1 MGSTADLI
9 TAGSN
14 IIPLSKRLEYTHYS
28 DINAYSV
35 NSNLLVGYDF
45 KSSNSLLLDNGPYA
59 KSLVNYGG
67 IYAMNSN
74 MNSLLLGSSNYATF
88 AEDNWLLN
96 SNISISGWF
105 KSSGFQDG
113 DEILDFTYQNIE
125 HPNVSP
131 YTPAIQVNKNEYYV
145 AFTNVGT
152 NTIFFPKNT
161 KCDILVVGGGGGGGG
176 DMGGGG
182 GAGGVVFQ
190 KGVSVSRG
198 TYTITVGAGGA
209 ARAASAANT
218 NNSVNG
224 NDGTASSIAITG
236 GSVLTLNG
244 ITYQA
249 NGGGGGANYNVNT
262 STNGNTG
269 GSGGGGTNKNDDSIT
284 SGGATTQ
291 TNTLY
296 NTDTVTNIAGGY
308 PGSDG
313 QRGNGWMAG
322 GGGGAGGTSGSAHG
336 GSGVQIDI
344 TGQNA
349 WYAAGGGGGVIGDS
363 STSSIGATTGGK
375 GGSGIGGNGNFIR
388 FTDNLTNYYLQDSKH
403 DGTNGTGAG
412 GGGGARNY
420 GPTLMLNNGGA
431 GGSGIVIIRYTVDTN
446 YDASF
451 FNNTTNLEAWYKFD
465 GGNTNML
472 LDSSGKGRNLT
483 NNGATFDSNNCRT
496 GSGSLAL
503 TAKTNFV
510 QIDGVILN
518 PYSIWLNN
526 GITFAFWFKAS
537 SCDEWCRLFHIVNGA
552 TGTNPTYEITCGL
565 INGYNDGF
573 YVAISHTGSISNTA
587 AYYYGISGRNT
598 FVDNNWHHVVWSIN
612 YNATD
617 SLCTYTVYI
626 DGINKNV
633 SGKYSQISSSVSW
646 TRFGISK
653 TYTESANGIV
663 GNIDDFRIYNK
674 VLSADEV
681 NILYNIGY
689 NIVLKRLNNNLS
701 FELNNT
707 SVYNVPHVDNAWNQ
721 FIWNIENVGSQ
732 GFVKLN
738 NGSKNYYNKV
748 LQQSQL
754 IRNYPVA
761 SLGSAT
767 GTGTDA
773 NIVLSAQTHGNG
785 LYRITA
791 SSSIGAMA
799 SYGAHLAF
807 NKASPSGE
815 AFWGSAATY
824 SASTTFYTG
833 TVSTI
838 YNNNLTYLGEWL
850 QIQLPQNIVLTSY
863 TLVGQVNTSITGVAG
878 RSPKNFIILGSSN
891 GINWTLVDTEMN
903 ITGWANLGA
912 VTTFTTNNVNQA
924 YSYYRICINAN
935 QGDATYGSSV
945 SIAEWELFG
954 YIPNTYV
961 YNNMM
966 GSAVNK
972 GSLYL
977 ADIKVLT
984 NTYSDA
990 IIENASYGIAP
1001 NSYHVNYQFKNQAS
1015 LLTDDGV
1022 YNRTLTNSGGVY
1034 ALNDSRNSIYLT
1046 ANTEAFIPN
1055 QNWSLNVDLTLS
1067 CWFKTN
1073 LFENGDKLIDF
1084 NNSYSHNIVVKN
1096 NNNKLTFQVND
1107 ISVYDVPFVQN
1118 RWYYLAWNI
1127 CNTSSSSGYVQLN
1140 DKKVV
1145 TNKAIFTTTLIRY
1158 PRQALTTNPLT
1169 YTDGSGLTVVSRASS
1184 VATSQTSSSVA
1195 FNRNY
1200 SDYGW
1205 VSYGYTNGI
1214 STATTIFFNSDSAF
1228 HGHYL
1233 MIDLAEQIILA
1244 SYKIVASSDVG
1255 YQSGH
1260 PSTFRIYATNDSNS
1274 WNNTKT
1280 GNWVMLSEQIE
1291 ATYTAATNP
1300 FINVNLPN
1308 NFTKYR
1314 YYAII
1319 TYKTN
1324 TTNTNYVRINE
1335 LELYAYPSNSYA
1347 YSPYLY
1353 TNKLG
1358 SSTNKGN
1365 VYMSDFKVLTTPI
1378 TTAVQNSLYSS
1389 EIVLKN
1395 KNMTNNI
1402 QYYANSKINSYLH
1415 YKFQSPALLTMDSSL
1430 NNRVLNNNG
1439 GVYAL
1444 DSDKNSILLET
1455 GDDASFANANWSTF
1469 TDLSISGWFKT
1480 SGLADDDK
1488 LLEFQYSEIQHP
1500 FTMPAGI
1507 TPVQIGTT
1515 NEYYVAFTSGSHT
1528 LTFTRSIACD
1538 ILIVGGGGGGGN
1550 YGGGGGGGDVILKS
1564 AIGLNTGTYT
1574 ITVGSG
1580 GTGGVGNWNRGNNGS
1595 NSSITSASNPSFIS
1609 LYAAG
1614 GGGGA
1619 SYNQNANTT
1628 PTAGTAID
1636 ANYSSGGG
1644 GGGASGGGVAGGN
1657 GGTGNGVSGNG
1668 GSSSVGYYNS
1678 GGGGAVGDGGT
1689 STTTQ
1694 VGNGGSG
1701 FSSTVSGSTVT
1712 YGGGGGGGHWKP
1724 SDTTNYGVGLDG
1736 GGNGGANNF
1745 IAPTAGANNRG
1756 GGGGGGGAG
1765 VAAYANGGNGG
1776 SGIVIIRYS
1785 LVQNISIKK
1794 INTDLSFQINNTP
1807 IYSTP
1812 SFTNSTWT
1820 HILWNIV
1827 NSSANGF
1834 VRLSTS
1840 SLGTENTY
1848 AKVIPTSGSYTN
1860 KLGSITNVSSINISD
1875 FRIITEHLTPE
1886 IKNRLYSSELVD
1898 TGYID
1903 NVANNMT
1910 IHQNR
1915 IQYYNASS
1923 KINSY
1928 LHYAFQSPALLTID
1942 SSLNNRLL
1950 NNNGGIY
1957 NVDYG
1962 KNNLLLKTGYDATLP
1977 TANWSTFTDLSISG
1991 WFKTSALTNS
2001 KVQHPFTSLPNVAP
2015 VAIGGTADEY
2025 YIAFTTGSYTVTFRQ
2040 ASACDILVVGGGGGG
2055 SGRLGGGGGGG
2066 AVLHIPNAI
2075 LPTGT
2080 YNISIGN
2087 GGISYSA
2094 GGSENG
2100 GNTTITGNNI
2110 SIIAQGGGGTFGGH
2124 DTANGKVGG
2133 SGGGAAA
2140 PNSALNQGGTKGTG
2154 SSLGGFSGTIYG
2166 NRGGNIITARVGN
2179 PTAGTG
2185 GGGAGSA
2192 AVDINPS
2199 TATGHGGAGIL
2210 INITGNNYYWGGGG
2224 GGAGYSAVGGNGGIG
2239 GGGGG
2244 AGTGISVTA
2253 FSLGGSSAL
2262 NSGNNGQAVV
2272 AEGGD
2277 AIGGKGGDN
2286 TGGGGGGGGWGAGIG
2301 GSGGSGIVIIRYN
2314 ALIDGDKLLEFS
2326 YNEEPNFVNDT
2337 TNLMAWYKFENNWDT
2352 SATSIATYNLTNSS
2366 VSLNSTFKTRDTY
2379 SAYFDNTNNFLS
2391 NSAINLNNTDYSIA
2405 FWVRLTGL
2413 TNNSTQMFIV
2423 TQGNTNAIRNL
2434 LHIGWVSNTWYF
2446 ALWADDCVSSTMDYT
2461 TVNNTWVHLVFTF
2474 DYISGGNNV
2483 FKIFMNGTLIGS
2495 KNTTSGNTNF
2505 ATGTW
2510 RIGKPASTYGGF
2522 TGYLD
2527 DFRIYNR
2534 VLTENE
2540 IMQIYTYQKHPL
2552 TTSPSIA
2559 PVQIGTTNN
2568 YYVAFTSGSYT
2579 VTFTKDT
2586 VCDLLVIGGGGS
2598 GGNQTAGGAGAC
2610 IVSLGYTLTA
2620 GTYNV
2625 TVGSGGVAPNT
2636 STSQNGG
2643 DSSIGSIFIA
2653 KGGGGGSIAGG
2664 CSGGIGVYNT
2674 TTALSPVTTN
2684 VVNGITTG
2692 PVVSTTYGVYGNAGG
2707 YKNGNWNGSD
2717 YSGVNGGSGGGIG
2730 TAGGVSTN
2738 SAVGAAGNGLYQI
2751 VINGVTYNL
2760 KQHFSPNNAF
2770 GVADPSNP
2778 NNFYIGGGGSGTG
2791 YIASGSTTLPGGLGG
2806 GGVGYRQAPTIVGG
2820 NATTNTGSGG
2830 GGAMNT
2836 TGGNG
2841 GSGIVIIRY
2850 SLVQNIVIKKVSN
2863 NLSFQI
2869 NNTPMYSTPSFA
2881 NNTWTHILWNI
2892 ANSSANAFVRLST
2905 SSLGSEYTYT
2915 KVIPTSATY
2924 TNRLGSIANI
2934 GSVNISDFRIITEP
2948 LTTEIKNRLYSSEP
2962 EFGSFVDTG
2971 FVDNVVK
2978 NMDSLYY
2985 NSTKEV
2991 EANANGITVYG
3002 NLTATNDI
3010 VPSYSDMR
3018 LKQVVSYIDN
3028 PLDKIMQIQTFKYL
3042 PSELART
3049 LNINDNKVRIGLSAQ
3064 DVQKVLPEIV
3074 CLAPFDTSNLE
3085 SGDIVSVSS
3094 SNYLSVSYERVVPL
3108 LVECLKELK
3117 RELTLYK
3124 Q

>member
-269 GSGGGGTNKNDDSIT
+269 GSGGGGTNNNNDSIT
-284 SGGATTQ
+284 SGGAASQ
-291 TNTLY
+291 GNTLY
-296 NTDTVTNIAGGY
+296 ILNSATSLAGGY

-349 WYAAGGGGGVIGDS
+349 WYAAGGGGGVIGVS

-412 GGGGARNY
+412 GGGGAYNY
-420 GPTLMLNNGGA
+420 GPTLRLNNGGA

-707 SVYNVPHVDNAWNQ
+707 SVYNVPYVDNVWNQ

-748 LQQSQL
+748 LAQSPL
-754 IRNYPVA
+754 IRNYPIA

-773 NIVLSAQTHGNG
+773 SIVLSAQTHGNG

-791 SSSIGAMA
+791 SSSVGAMA

-824 SASTTFYTG
+824 STSTTFYTG
-833 TVSTI
+833 TVSTT
-838 YNNNLTYLGEWL
+838 YNTNLTYLGEWL

-863 TLVGQVNTSITGVAG
+863 TLVGQVNTSTTGVAG

-891 GINWTLVDTEMN
+891 GINWTLVDTETN

-912 VTTFTTNNVNQA
+912 VRTFTTNNVIQA

-961 YNNMM
+961 YNNML
-966 GSAVNK
+966 GSVVNK

-1140 DKKVV
+1140 DKK
-1145 TNKAIFTTTLIRY
+1145 TNISNITLGFLNTLIKFPRY
-1158 PRQALTTNPLT
+1158 AMTSDTLT
-1169 YTDGSGLTVVSRASS
+1169 YPDTSGIVVSTFASSVWSIYDSAWRSFNYVTGDRAWGTKDPRYSGSGLALNTLR
-1184 VATSQTSSSVA
+1184 
-1195 FNRNY
+1195 
-1200 SDYGW
+1200 SDYAG
-1205 VSYGYTNGI
+1205 
-1214 STATTIFFNSDSAF
+1214 D
-1228 HGHYL
+1228 YL
-1233 MIDLAEQIILA
+1233 QIDLGERIILR
-1244 SYKIVASSDVG
+1244 SYTIYRRNEGWGDYRQPK
-1255 YQSGH
+1255 
-1260 PSTFRIYATNDSNS
+1260 TFRIYASNS
-1274 WNNTKT
+1274 ASSWTNINDT
-1280 GNWVMLSEQIE
+1280 NWVLLDDKINVPYYSN
-1291 ATYTAATNP
+1291 YTA
-1300 FINVNLPN
+1300 NLSSN
-1308 NFTKYR
+1308 YAAYR
-1314 YYAII
+1314 YYVLVVNM
-1319 TYKTN
+1319 TYGATM
-1324 TTNTNYVRINE
+1324 VQIGE
-1335 LELYAYPSNSYA
+1335 WELYAYPYA

-1488 LLEFQYSEIQHP
+1488 LLEFQYSEIQQP
-1500 FTMPAGI
+1500 FTMPAG
-1507 TPVQIGTT
+1507 
-1515 NEYYVAFTSGSHT
+1515 
-1528 LTFTRSIACD
+1528 
-1538 ILIVGGGGGGGN
+1538 
-1550 YGGGGGGGDVILKS
+1550 
-1564 AIGLNTGTYT
+1564 
-1574 ITVGSG
+1574 
-1580 GTGGVGNWNRGNNGS
+1580 
-1595 NSSITSASNPSFIS
+1595 
-1609 LYAAG
+1609 
-1614 GGGGA
+1614 
-1619 SYNQNANTT
+1619 
-1628 PTAGTAID
+1628 
-1636 ANYSSGGG
+1636 
-1644 GGGASGGGVAGGN
+1644 
-1657 GGTGNGVSGNG
+1657 
-1668 GSSSVGYYNS
+1668 
-1678 GGGGAVGDGGT
+1678 
-1689 STTTQ
+1689 
-1694 VGNGGSG
+1694 
-1701 FSSTVSGSTVT
+1701 VT
-1712 YGGGGGGGHWKP
+1712 
-1724 SDTTNYGVGLDG
+1724 
-1736 GGNGGANNF
+1736 
-1745 IAPTAGANNRG
+1745 
-1756 GGGGGGGAG
+1756 
-1765 VAAYANGGNGG
+1765 
-1776 SGIVIIRYS
+1776 
-1785 LVQNISIKK
+1785 
-1794 INTDLSFQINNTP
+1794 
-1807 IYSTP
+1807 
-1812 SFTNSTWT
+1812 
-1820 HILWNIV
+1820 
-1827 NSSANGF
+1827 
-1834 VRLSTS
+1834 
-1840 SLGTENTY
+1840 
-1848 AKVIPTSGSYTN
+1848 
-1860 KLGSITNVSSINISD
+1860 
-1875 FRIITEHLTPE
+1875 
-1886 IKNRLYSSELVD
+1886 
-1898 TGYID
+1898 
-1903 NVANNMT
+1903 
-1910 IHQNR
+1910 
-1915 IQYYNASS
+1915 
-1923 KINSY
+1923 
-1928 LHYAFQSPALLTID
+1928 
-1942 SSLNNRLL
+1942 
-1950 NNNGGIY
+1950 
-1957 NVDYG
+1957 
-1962 KNNLLLKTGYDATLP
+1962 
-1977 TANWSTFTDLSISG
+1977 
-1991 WFKTSALTNS
+1991 
-2001 KVQHPFTSLPNVAP
+2001 
-2015 VAIGGTADEY
+2015 
-2025 YIAFTTGSYTVTFRQ
+2025 
-2040 ASACDILVVGGGGGG
+2040 
-2055 SGRLGGGGGGG
+2055 
-2066 AVLHIPNAI
+2066 
-2075 LPTGT
+2075 
-2080 YNISIGN
+2080 
-2087 GGISYSA
+2087 
-2094 GGSENG
+2094 
-2100 GNTTITGNNI
+2100 
-2110 SIIAQGGGGTFGGH
+2110 
-2124 DTANGKVGG
+2124 
-2133 SGGGAAA
+2133 
-2140 PNSALNQGGTKGTG
+2140 
-2154 SSLGGFSGTIYG
+2154 
-2166 NRGGNIITARVGN
+2166 
-2179 PTAGTG
+2179 
-2185 GGGAGSA
+2185 
-2192 AVDINPS
+2192 
-2199 TATGHGGAGIL
+2199 
-2210 INITGNNYYWGGGG
+2210 
-2224 GGAGYSAVGGNGGIG
+2224 
-2239 GGGGG
+2239 
-2244 AGTGISVTA
+2244 
-2253 FSLGGSSAL
+2253 
-2262 NSGNNGQAVV
+2262 
-2272 AEGGD
+2272 
-2277 AIGGKGGDN
+2277 
-2286 TGGGGGGGGWGAGIG
+2286 
-2301 GSGGSGIVIIRYN
+2301 
-2314 ALIDGDKLLEFS
+2314 
-2326 YNEEPNFVNDT
+2326 
-2337 TNLMAWYKFENNWDT
+2337 
-2352 SATSIATYNLTNSS
+2352 
-2366 VSLNSTFKTRDTY
+2366 
-2379 SAYFDNTNNFLS
+2379 
-2391 NSAINLNNTDYSIA
+2391 
-2405 FWVRLTGL
+2405 
-2413 TNNSTQMFIV
+2413 
-2423 TQGNTNAIRNL
+2423 
-2434 LHIGWVSNTWYF
+2434 
-2446 ALWADDCVSSTMDYT
+2446 
-2461 TVNNTWVHLVFTF
+2461 
-2474 DYISGGNNV
+2474 
-2483 FKIFMNGTLIGS
+2483 
-2495 KNTTSGNTNF
+2495 
-2505 ATGTW
+2505 
-2510 RIGKPASTYGGF
+2510 
-2522 TGYLD
+2522 
-2527 DFRIYNR
+2527 
-2534 VLTENE
+2534 
-2540 IMQIYTYQKHPL
+2540 
-2552 TTSPSIA
+2552 

-2717 YSGVNGGSGGGIG
+2717 YSGANGGSGGGIG

-2820 NATTNTGSGG
+2820 NATANTGSGG

-2869 NNTPMYSTPSFA
+2869 NNTPIYSTPSFTNSTWTHILWNIVNSSANGFVRLSTSSLGTENTYAKVIPTSGSYTNKLGSITNVSSLNISDFRIITEHLTPEIKNRLYSSELVDTGYIDNVAKNMTIHQNRIQYYNASSKINSYLHYAFQSPALLTIDSSLNNRLLNNNGGIYNVDYGKNNLLLKTGQDATMLSADWSTFNDLSISGWFKTSALADGDKLLEFKYSSIEHPFAMPAGITPVAIGSSGDYYVAFAATSPYTVTFTRNTVCDVLLVGGGGAGGGNTGGGGGAGACIVSIGYTLPAGVYSIQVGAGGTITSGVGNNGGDSSIGSLFVAKGGGGGGTLSGATGSAGGCSGGAPGNTATTNISPNPLSTNIVNGIASIGPEAAGTTSVTGRNYIVLGTKGGNSSAWVTNNYDTINAGGGGGIGAAGTNARSDISNGAGPGGNGAYQVNINGTPYNFKTYFSTNSTFGVNDGNGNFYIGGGGGGGGFNVQSLVISGGLGGGGSGRDAGGGGVSGSGTANTGSGGGGGEGNTNTPGAGGSGIIIIRYNALVDKNIVIKKVSNNLSFQINNMPIYSTPSFA

-2892 ANSSANAFVRLST
+2892 ANSSANGFVRLST
-2905 SSLGSEYTYT
+2905 TSIGTENTYT
-2915 KVIPTSATY
+2915 KVLPTSGSY
-2924 TNRLGSIANI
+2924 TNKLGSITNVS
-2934 GSVNISDFRIITEP
+2934 SVNVSDFRIITEP

-2962 EFGSFVDTG
+2962 TYSSFVDTG

>member
-1 MGSTADLI
+1 MVSIADL
-9 TAGSN
+9 TSLGSN
-14 IIPLSKRLEYTHYS
+14 ILQVSQKFEHSQIS
-28 DINAYSV
+28 DITNVYSLNNNV
-35 NSNLLVGYDF
+35 FIGYAFKNSNLLLV
-45 KSSNSLLLDNGPYA
+45 DNGPYA
-59 KSLVNYGG
+59 KSLLNYGG
-67 IYAMNSN
+67 IYDVNSN
-74 MNSLLLGSSNYATF
+74 MNCLLLRNSNYATF
-88 AEDNWLLN
+88 TEDNWLLN
-96 SNISISGWF
+96 SNITISGWF
-105 KSSGFQDG
+105 KGSGFQDS

-145 AFTNVGT
+145 TFTNVGT

-161 KCDILVVGGGGGGGG
+161 KCDILVVGGGGSGGG

-224 NDGTASSIAITG
+224 NDGTASSIAITS

-249 NGGGGGANYNVNT
+249 NGGGGGANYNANT
-262 STNGNTG
+262 STNGNTRSLDG
-269 GSGGGGTNKNDDSIT
+269 LTFNIYNGGYFADDVNWFNSRTPNNTGTVTNFTSLSTTTNGLKADSATDVYSIQWLGFFYATLSGSWTFYTVSDDASYLWIGDTATSGYTTGNAVVNNAGSHAMQERSGTINLVANTYYAIRIQQGNGGGACGMTVSFTPPGGTRTYNGSGYFYTNSLIAAGSGGGGTNKNDDSIT

-322 GGGGAGGTSGSAHG
+322 GGGGAGGTSGSANG
-336 GSGVQIDI
+336 GVGVQIAI
-344 TGQNA
+344 TGQNT
-349 WYAAGGGGGVIGDS
+349 WYAAGGGGGVIGDTS
-363 STSSIGATTGGK
+363 TTSSGTTTGGK

-412 GGGGARNY
+412 GGGGAYNY
-420 GPTLMLNNGGA
+420 GPTLRLNNGGA

-465 GGNTNML
+465 GGITNML
-472 LDSSGKGRNLT
+472 LDSSGKGRSLT

-496 GSGSLAL
+496 GSGSVYLNGSSQYL
-503 TAKTNFV
+503 DINSS
-510 QIDGVILN
+510 IN
-518 PYSIWLNN
+518 PYTIWNSGGG
-526 GITFAFWFKAS
+526 GITFSLWFKMSTS
-537 SCDEWCRLFHIVNGA
+537 SGAWTRIFSFSDGAVGSNPTNQIVFYRN
-552 TGTNPTYEITCGL
+552 GTNNTIYIQFAT
-565 INGYNDGF
+565 
-573 YVAISHTGSISNTA
+573 VSNAGQYLSTA
-587 AYYYGISGRNT
+587 NW
-598 FVDNNWHHVVWSIN
+598 VDNNWHHMVWSISSSGN
-612 YNATD
+612 WTIYMDNVNLNVNINAVVSNITWTRRYIGRSSVATD
-617 SLCTYTVYI
+617 GWY
-626 DGINKNV
+626 
-633 SGKYSQISSSVSW
+633 
-646 TRFGISK
+646 
-653 TYTESANGIV
+653 V

-701 FELNNT
+701 FELNNV
-707 SVYNVPHVDNAWNQ
+707 SVYNVPYVDNVWNQ
-721 FIWNIENVGSQ
+721 FVWNIENVGPQ
-732 GFVKLN
+732 GFVKIN

-748 LQQSQL
+748 LPQSPL

-761 SLGSAT
+761 SLGSAV
-767 GTGTDA
+767 GTSTDSST
-773 NIVLSAQTHGNG
+773 VLSAQTHANG

-791 SSSIGAMA
+791 SSSPGAMA
-799 SYGAHLAF
+799 SYGAQMAF
-807 NKASPSGE
+807 NKATASGE
-815 AFWGSAATY
+815 AHWGSATTY
-824 SASTTFYTG
+824 STSTTFYTG
-833 TVSTI
+833 AVSTT
-838 YNNNLTYLGEWL
+838 YNNNLTYFGEWL

-863 TLVGQVNTSITGVAG
+863 TLVGQVNTSVAGVAG

-891 GINWTLVDTEMN
+891 GINWTLVDTETN

-912 VTTFTTNNVNQA
+912 VRTFTTNNVNQA
-924 YSYYRICINAN
+924 FSYYRICINAI
-935 QGDATYGSSV
+935 QGGDATYGNTV

-961 YNNMM
+961 YNNML

-990 IIENASYGIAP
+990 IIENTSYGIAP

-1055 QNWSLNVDLTLS
+1055 QNWSSNVDLTLS

-1073 LFENGDKLIDF
+1073 LFMNEDKLIDF
-1084 NNSYSHNIVVKN
+1084 NNSYSYNIVVKN
-1096 NNNKLTFQVND
+1096 NNNKLSFQVNNT
-1107 ISVYDVPFVQN
+1107 SVYDVPFVQN

-1184 VATSQTSSSVA
+1184 FVNSQTTSSVS
-1195 FNRNY
+1195 FNRSYN
-1200 SDYGW
+1200 DYGW

-1291 ATYTAATNP
+1291 ATYTVATNP

-1365 VYMSDFKVLTTPI
+1365 IYLSDFKVLTTPI

-1395 KNMTNNI
+1395 KNMTYNI
-1402 QYYANSKINSYLH
+1402 RSYANSKINSYLH
-1415 YKFQSPALLTMDSSL
+1415 YKFQSPALLTIDSSL

-1480 SGLADDDK
+1480 SALADDDK

-1500 FTMPAGI
+1500 FTMPAGV

-1515 NEYYVAFTSGSHT
+1515 NEYYVAFTNSST
-1528 LTFTRSIACD
+1528 SVNANYTIMFDTNVSCD
-1538 ILIVGGGGGGGN
+1538 VLIVGGGGGGGN
-1550 YGGGGGGGDVILKS
+1550 STGGGRGNGAGGGGQVIYLSKQQFTSGTSLNISVAYGGAGRTGTSLANGFNGGSTTFGNFTALGGGGGGQNGNNGASGGGAGGGTGNTLQGIAGLAQTEGVSGYNGAQGGLHFMGGGGGGFTSRGNNPVLGVSAGTGGSGINYDITGTSLGYGGGGGGGGYNQSSTFNSI
-1564 AIGLNTGTYT
+1564 AYPGTLGGNAT
-1574 ITVGSG
+1574 HRA
-1580 GTGGVGNWNRGNNGS
+1580 GTGGGYGMSLTPVRPYAGNNAVNGS
-1595 NSSITSASNPSFIS
+1595 
-1609 LYAAG
+1609 G
-1614 GGGGA
+1614 
-1619 SYNQNANTT
+1619 
-1628 PTAGTAID
+1628 
-1636 ANYSSGGG
+1636 
-1644 GGGASGGGVAGGN
+1644 
-1657 GGTGNGVSGNG
+1657 
-1668 GSSSVGYYNS
+1668 S
-1678 GGGGAVGDGGT
+1678 GGGGATGAFTGVT
-1689 STTTQ
+1689 SY
-1694 VGNGGSG
+1694 V
-1701 FSSTVSGSTVT
+1701 
-1712 YGGGGGGGHWKP
+1712 
-1724 SDTTNYGVGLDG
+1724 
-1736 GGNGGANNF
+1736 
-1745 IAPTAGANNRG
+1745 
-1756 GGGGGGGAG
+1756 
-1765 VAAYANGGNGG
+1765 NGGNGG

-1812 SFTNSTWT
+1812 SFANSTWT
-1820 HILWNIV
+1820 HILWNIA

-1840 SLGTENTY
+1840 SLGTENSYT
-1848 AKVIPTSGSYTN
+1848 KIIPTSGSYTN

-1886 IKNRLYSSELVD
+1886 IKKKLYSSELVD

-1903 NVANNMT
+1903 NVAKNMT
-1910 IHQNR
+1910 IHQNH
-1915 IQYYNASS
+1915 IQYYNPSS

-1962 KNNLLLKTGYDATLP
+1962 KNNLLLKTGQDATMLS
-1977 TANWSTFTDLSISG
+1977 ADWSTFTDLTISG
-1991 WFKTSALTNS
+1991 WFKT
-2001 KVQHPFTSLPNVAP
+2001 
-2015 VAIGGTADEY
+2015 
-2025 YIAFTTGSYTVTFRQ
+2025 
-2040 ASACDILVVGGGGGG
+2040 
-2055 SGRLGGGGGGG
+2055 
-2066 AVLHIPNAI
+2066 
-2075 LPTGT
+2075 
-2080 YNISIGN
+2080 
-2087 GGISYSA
+2087 
-2094 GGSENG
+2094 
-2100 GNTTITGNNI
+2100 
-2110 SIIAQGGGGTFGGH
+2110 
-2124 DTANGKVGG
+2124 
-2133 SGGGAAA
+2133 
-2140 PNSALNQGGTKGTG
+2140 
-2154 SSLGGFSGTIYG
+2154 
-2166 NRGGNIITARVGN
+2166 
-2179 PTAGTG
+2179 
-2185 GGGAGSA
+2185 
-2192 AVDINPS
+2192 
-2199 TATGHGGAGIL
+2199 
-2210 INITGNNYYWGGGG
+2210 
-2224 GGAGYSAVGGNGGIG
+2224 
-2239 GGGGG
+2239 
-2244 AGTGISVTA
+2244 
-2253 FSLGGSSAL
+2253 
-2262 NSGNNGQAVV
+2262 
-2272 AEGGD
+2272 
-2277 AIGGKGGDN
+2277 DN
-2286 TGGGGGGGGWGAGIG
+2286 LQ
-2301 GSGGSGIVIIRYN
+2301 N
-2314 ALIDGDKLLEFS
+2314 GDKLLEFS
-2326 YNEEPNFVNDT
+2326 YNEEPDFVNDT
-2337 TNLMAWYKFENNWDT
+2337 TNLMAWYKFENNWNT
-2352 SATSIATYNLTNSS
+2352 SATSIATYNLINDATNPALFDANLK
-2366 VSLNSTFKTRDTY
+2366 VRDTY
-2379 SAYFDNTNNFLS
+2379 SAFFDNTNDFLS
-2391 NSAINLNNTDYSIA
+2391 NTTINLNNTSYSIA

-2413 TNNSTQMFIV
+2413 TNNSSEMWIV
-2423 TQGNTNAIRNL
+2423 SQGNTGATRNNL
-2434 LHIGWVSNTWYF
+2434 LFGWVNNAWYF
-2446 ALWADDCVSSTMDYT
+2446 ALWGDDCISSTMDYT

-2474 DYISGGNNV
+2474 DYVSGGNNV

-2495 KNTTSGNTNF
+2495 KNTTSGTTNF

-2510 RIGKPASTYGGF
+2510 RIGKPVRTYVGF

-2534 VLTENE
+2534 VLTDIE
-2540 IMQIYTYQKHPL
+2540 ISQIYTYTNLVQPL
-2552 TTSPSIA
+2552 TSSPSVV
-2559 PVQIGTTNN
+2559 PVQIGSTND
-2568 YYVAFTSGSYT
+2568 YYIAFTSTSAYT
-2579 VTFTKDT
+2579 VTFTRDT
-2586 VCDLLVIGGGGS
+2586 VCDVLIVGGGGAG
-2598 GGNQTAGGAGAC
+2598 GGNVGGGGGAGGVVYQKGVTLNAT
-2610 IVSLGYTLTA
+2610 STYTI
-2620 GTYNV
+2620 
-2625 TVGSGGVAPNT
+2625 TVGAGGTSPTLPAPNSNT
-2636 STSQNGG
+2636 G
-2643 DSSIGSIFIA
+2643 DATAQGNDGASSSISVNGSLLQINSITYEG
-2653 KGGGGGSIAGG
+2653 KGGGGGGTLSSDAVGKNGG
-2664 CSGGIGVYNT
+2664 SSGGGSVNGAQVSSFPG
-2674 TTALSPVTTN
+2674 TATQGLTFFNGTTN
-2684 VVNGITTG
+2684 VAGGNSGYAGGISQNSGFSGGGGGGAGEGGSSSSYGGNGAAGVQINIIGVNQWYAAGGGGGIIS
-2692 PVVSTTYGVYGNAGG
+2692 STTSYVGGSGIGGDGTRNA
-2707 YKNGNWNGSD
+2707 NAANTLVRPARNF
-2717 YSGVNGGSGGGIG
+2717 GVNG
-2730 TAGGVSTN
+2730 
-2738 SAVGAAGNGLYQI
+2738 
-2751 VINGVTYNL
+2751 
-2760 KQHFSPNNAF
+2760 
-2770 GVADPSNP
+2770 
-2778 NNFYIGGGGSGTG
+2778 
-2791 YIASGSTTLPGGLGG
+2791 
-2806 GGVGYRQAPTIVGG
+2806 
-2820 NATTNTGSGG
+2820 TGSGG
-2830 GGAMNT
+2830 GGGGYDYYGWASGQNG
-2836 TGGNG
+2836 TGGGAG

-2850 SLVQNIVIKKVSN
+2850 SLAQNIVIKKVSN

-2869 NNTPMYSTPSFA
+2869 NNMPIYSTPSFT

-2892 ANSSANAFVRLST
+2892 ISSSPNAFVRLST
-2905 SSLGSEYTYT
+2905 TSQGIEQNYT
-2915 KVIPTSATY
+2915 KRTIVSLMY
-2924 TNRLGSIANI
+2924 TNKLGSIANI

-2948 LTTEIKNRLYSSEP
+2948 LTTEIKNRLHSSI
-2962 EFGSFVDTG
+2962 SIYNKFVDSG
-2971 FVDNVVK
+2971 YVDNVVK

-3094 SNYLSVSYERVVPL
+3094 SNYLSVSYERLVPL

>member
-145 AFTNVGT
+145 TFTNVGT

-284 SGGATTQ
+284 SGGAASQ
-291 TNTLY
+291 GNTLY
-296 NTDTVTNIAGGY
+296 ILNSATSLAGGY
-308 PGSDG
+308 TGSDG

-446 YDASF
+446 YSTSF

-472 LDSSGKGRNLT
+472 LDSSGKGRSLT

-496 GSGSLAL
+496 GSGSVYLNGSSQYL
-503 TAKTNFV
+503 DINSS
-510 QIDGVILN
+510 IN
-518 PYSIWLNN
+518 PYTIWNSGGG
-526 GITFAFWFKAS
+526 GITFSVWFKMSTS
-537 SCDEWCRLFHIVNGA
+537 SGAWTRIFSFSDGAVGSNPTNQIVFYRN
-552 TGTNPTYEITCGL
+552 GTNNTIYIQFAT
-565 INGYNDGF
+565 
-573 YVAISHTGSISNTA
+573 VSNAGQYLSTA
-587 AYYYGISGRNT
+587 NW
-598 FVDNNWHHVVWSIN
+598 VDNNWHHMVWSISSSGN
-612 YNATD
+612 WTIYMDNVNLNVNINAVVSNITWTRRYIGRSSVATD
-617 SLCTYTVYI
+617 GWY
-626 DGINKNV
+626 
-633 SGKYSQISSSVSW
+633 
-646 TRFGISK
+646 
-653 TYTESANGIV
+653 V

-707 SVYNVPHVDNAWNQ
+707 SVYNVPYVDNVWNQ

-748 LQQSQL
+748 LAQSPL
-754 IRNYPVA
+754 IRNYPIA

-767 GTGTDA
+767 GTSTDSST
-773 NIVLSAQTHGNG
+773 VLSAQTHGNG

-791 SSSIGAMA
+791 SSSVGAMA

-824 SASTTFYTG
+824 STSTTFYTG
-833 TVSTI
+833 TVSTT
-838 YNNNLTYLGEWL
+838 YNTNLTYLGEWL

-863 TLVGQVNTSITGVAG
+863 TLVGQVNTSTTGVAG

-891 GINWTLVDTEMN
+891 GINWALVDTETN

-912 VTTFTTNNVNQA
+912 VRTFTTNNVNQA

-966 GSAVNK
+966 GSVVNK

-1015 LLTDDGV
+1015 LLADDGV

-1084 NNSYSHNIVVKN
+1084 NVNYNHAFFLETNDIIAWYKFDDNYNDSSGNNRTLTETGIFSYSTDTKVGTKSINQQNTNSTSYLANPNVNICTSLSDQAFSISFWINFAAFGTLTYRVIGFGNEQLNYKSLHIGLVNSGFRFSFWGVLFEQTYSSTDILNKWVHFVCTYSNRTQKIYKDGVFVKQLTVATDPIFNPGHFRIGSSATGGNPSFIGKLDDVRIYKREITTTEINILYTWNTNYIHNIVIKN
-1096 NNNKLTFQVND
+1096 NDNKLALQVND
-1107 ISVYDVPFVQN
+1107 TSIYDTPFVQN
-1118 RWYYLAWNI
+1118 RWYYLAWNL
-1127 CNTSSSSGYVQLN
+1127 SSTISSLGYVQLN

-1145 TNKAIFTTTLIRY
+1145 TNKAIFT
-1158 PRQALTTNPLT
+1158 
-1169 YTDGSGLTVVSRASS
+1169 
-1184 VATSQTSSSVA
+1184 
-1195 FNRNY
+1195 
-1200 SDYGW
+1200 
-1205 VSYGYTNGI
+1205 
-1214 STATTIFFNSDSAF
+1214 NS
-1228 HGHYL
+1228 
-1233 MIDLAEQIILA
+1233 
-1244 SYKIVASSDVG
+1244 
-1255 YQSGH
+1255 
-1260 PSTFRIYATNDSNS
+1260 
-1274 WNNTKT
+1274 
-1280 GNWVMLSEQIE
+1280 
-1291 ATYTAATNP
+1291 
-1300 FINVNLPN
+1300 
-1308 NFTKYR
+1308 
-1314 YYAII
+1314 
-1319 TYKTN
+1319 
-1324 TTNTNYVRINE
+1324 
-1335 LELYAYPSNSYA
+1335 

-1365 VYMSDFKVLTTPI
+1365 VYMSDFKILTTPI

-1415 YKFQSPALLTMDSSL
+1415 YKFQSPALLTIDSSL

-1469 TDLSISGWFKT
+1469 SDLSISGWFKT
-1480 SGLADDDK
+1480 NNLQNG
-1488 LLEFQYSEIQHP
+1488 
-1500 FTMPAGI
+1500 
-1507 TPVQIGTT
+1507 
-1515 NEYYVAFTSGSHT
+1515 
-1528 LTFTRSIACD
+1528 D
-1538 ILIVGGGGGGGN
+1538 ILLQFEASTTFSTQRFPRYFATANTYTYPDGTIVRTGGSTYFTGN
-1550 YGGGGGGGDVILKS
+1550 GNNYFYVFDYDYTWGWAS
-1564 AIGLNTGTYT
+1564 QTGTYNKT
-1574 ITVGSG
+1574 TGLALTTYMTGYVGEYVQIDLGEQVLLEYYKIFTHSDLLFRAPK
-1580 GTGGVGNWNRGNNGS
+1580 VFRLY
-1595 NSSITSASNPSFIS
+1595 ASNDVNCWTNINHSSWVMIDERNLSSTYANITLPIS
-1609 LYAAG
+1609 
-1614 GGGGA
+1614 
-1619 SYNQNANTT
+1619 SNTT
-1628 PTAGTAID
+1628 PYRFFVLIIKNIFGNNIYADMVHFAEIELWGT
-1636 ANYSSGGG
+1636 
-1644 GGGASGGGVAGGN
+1644 
-1657 GGTGNGVSGNG
+1657 
-1668 GSSSVGYYNS
+1668 
-1678 GGGGAVGDGGT
+1678 
-1689 STTTQ
+1689 
-1694 VGNGGSG
+1694 
-1701 FSSTVSGSTVT
+1701 
-1712 YGGGGGGGHWKP
+1712 KP
-1724 SDTTNYGVGLDG
+1724 KITK
-1736 GGNGGANNF
+1736 
-1745 IAPTAGANNRG
+1745 
-1756 GGGGGGGAG
+1756 
-1765 VAAYANGGNGG
+1765 
-1776 SGIVIIRYS
+1776 
-1785 LVQNISIKK
+1785 SIK
-1794 INTDLSFQINNTP
+1794 IHREVDNLIFQIDNTP
-1807 IYSTP
+1807 VYSTP
-1812 SFTNSTWT
+1812 SFANSTWT

-1886 IKNRLYSSELVD
+1886 IKNKLYSSELVD

-1903 NVANNMT
+1903 NVAKNMT

-1928 LHYAFQSPALLTID
+1928 IHYAFQSPALLTID

-1962 KNNLLLKTGYDATLP
+1962 KNNLLLKTGYDATIP
-1977 TANWSTFTDLSISG
+1977 SANWSTFTDLSISG
-1991 WFKTSALTNS
+1991 WFKT
-2001 KVQHPFTSLPNVAP
+2001 
-2015 VAIGGTADEY
+2015 
-2025 YIAFTTGSYTVTFRQ
+2025 
-2040 ASACDILVVGGGGGG
+2040 
-2055 SGRLGGGGGGG
+2055 
-2066 AVLHIPNAI
+2066 
-2075 LPTGT
+2075 
-2080 YNISIGN
+2080 
-2087 GGISYSA
+2087 
-2094 GGSENG
+2094 
-2100 GNTTITGNNI
+2100 
-2110 SIIAQGGGGTFGGH
+2110 
-2124 DTANGKVGG
+2124 
-2133 SGGGAAA
+2133 
-2140 PNSALNQGGTKGTG
+2140 
-2154 SSLGGFSGTIYG
+2154 
-2166 NRGGNIITARVGN
+2166 
-2179 PTAGTG
+2179 
-2185 GGGAGSA
+2185 
-2192 AVDINPS
+2192 
-2199 TATGHGGAGIL
+2199 
-2210 INITGNNYYWGGGG
+2210 
-2224 GGAGYSAVGGNGGIG
+2224 
-2239 GGGGG
+2239 
-2244 AGTGISVTA
+2244 
-2253 FSLGGSSAL
+2253 
-2262 NSGNNGQAVV
+2262 
-2272 AEGGD
+2272 
-2277 AIGGKGGDN
+2277 DN
-2286 TGGGGGGGGWGAGIG
+2286 LQ
-2301 GSGGSGIVIIRYN
+2301 N
-2314 ALIDGDKLLEFS
+2314 GDKLLEFS
-2326 YNEEPNFVNDT
+2326 YNEEPDFVNDT
-2337 TNLMAWYKFENNWDT
+2337 TNLMAWYKFENNWNT
-2352 SATSIATYNLTNSS
+2352 SATSIATYNLINDATNPALFDANLK
-2366 VSLNSTFKTRDTY
+2366 VRDTY
-2379 SAYFDNTNNFLS
+2379 SAFFDNTNDFLS
-2391 NSAINLNNTDYSIA
+2391 NTTINLNNTDYSIA

-2413 TNNSTQMFIV
+2413 TNNSTERFIV
-2423 TQGNTNAIRNL
+2423 SQGTTGVTRST
-2434 LHIGWVSNTWYF
+2434 LHIGWRNNYWLF
-2446 ALWADDCVSSTMDYT
+2446 GLFGDDCNSSTMDYT
-2461 TVNNTWVHLVFTF
+2461 TVNNTWVHMVFTF
-2474 DYISGGNNV
+2474 DYVSGGNNV

-2495 KNTTSGNTNF
+2495 KNTTSGTTNF

-2510 RIGKPASTYGGF
+2510 RIGKTANLSFTGF

-2534 VLTENE
+2534 VLTDTE
-2540 IMQIYTYQKHPL
+2540 ISQIYTYTNLVQPF
-2552 TTSPSIA
+2552 TSSPSIV
-2559 PVQIGTTNN
+2559 PVQIGSTND
-2568 YYVAFTSGSYT
+2568 YYVAFTSTSVYT
-2579 VTFTKDT
+2579 VTFTRDT
-2586 VCDLLVIGGGGS
+2586 VCDILVVGGGGGGGQTLGGGGGGGAVVYATGANITTGTYS
-2598 GGNQTAGGAGAC
+2598 INVGTGGTGDTTNTYGVKGGNSSFAGIIAEGGGASSTFGDNSNGMIGGCGGGA
-2610 IVSLGYTLTA
+2610 
-2620 GTYNV
+2620 
-2625 TVGSGGVAPNT
+2625 
-2636 STSQNGG
+2636 GG
-2643 DSSIGSIFIA
+2643 DSSNGMPIPAGGA
-2653 KGGGGGSIAGG
+2653 KGTSSTLNGFLGTIYGNKGGDVQPRNGNFLAGGGGGGAGEVGGTGIVAAATDFSGNGGNGIQINIDGRNFYWGGGGGGSCFQWGSNKGG
-2664 CSGGIGVYNT
+2664 N
-2674 TTALSPVTTN
+2674 
-2684 VVNGITTG
+2684 
-2692 PVVSTTYGVYGNAGG
+2692 
-2707 YKNGNWNGSD
+2707 
-2717 YSGVNGGSGGGIG
+2717 
-2730 TAGGVSTN
+2730 
-2738 SAVGAAGNGLYQI
+2738 
-2751 VINGVTYNL
+2751 
-2760 KQHFSPNNAF
+2760 
-2770 GVADPSNP
+2770 
-2778 NNFYIGGGGSGTG
+2778 
-2791 YIASGSTTLPGGLGG
+2791 GGLGG
-2806 GGVGYRQAPTIVGG
+2806 GGGGAYGNANNGGIIGTSGTGGGSALNSGSTPTNTNGG
-2820 NATTNTGSGG
+2820 NGGANTGG
-2830 GGAMNT
+2830 GG
-2836 TGGNG
+2836 GGCGWSPAPTAGGSG

-2850 SLVQNIVIKKVSN
+2850 SLAQNIVIKKVSN

-2869 NNTPMYSTPSFA
+2869 NNMPIYSTPSFA

-2892 ANSSANAFVRLST
+2892 ISSSPNAFVRLST
-2905 SSLGSEYTYT
+2905 TSQGIEQNYT
-2915 KVIPTSATY
+2915 KRTIASLMY
-2924 TNRLGSIANI
+2924 TNKLGSITNI
-2934 GSVNISDFRIITEP
+2934 GSLNVSDFRIITEP
-2948 LTTEIKNRLYSSEP
+2948 LTFEIKNRLYSSEP
-2962 EFGSFVDTG
+2962 TYSSFVDTG